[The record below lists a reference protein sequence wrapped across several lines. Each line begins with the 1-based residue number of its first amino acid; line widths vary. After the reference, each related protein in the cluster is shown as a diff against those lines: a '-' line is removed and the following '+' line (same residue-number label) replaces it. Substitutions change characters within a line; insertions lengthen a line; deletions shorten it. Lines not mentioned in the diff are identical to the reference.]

1 MFANPVFITP
11 GRYTYDLLNEYWP
24 ENPSGMRDTWHF
36 SLTFWY
42 FNWILSYQLSYTNLL
57 RRVRNSTRRV
67 SRFTANYHHSPKSW
81 QSAVFNLPVTANEQR
96 VRSLN
101 RFFFGKQVA
110 LFTRG
115 KWHFKIWSHGDD
127 NDDDDDDDGN
137 DDDDDNWYSSY
148 MFIGSLPT
156 SGLYIV
162 KKFLS
167 NEVQL

>member
-57 RRVRNSTRRV
+57 RRVRNSTQRV
-67 SRFTANYHHSPKSW
+67 SSFTANYHHSPKSW
-81 QSAVFNLPVTANEQR
+81 QSAVFNLPVIANEQR

-101 RFFFGKQVA
+101 PFFFGKQVA
-110 LFTRG
+110 CSLTE
-115 KWHFKIWSHGDD
+115 
-127 NDDDDDDDGN
+127 NDISRYDLMVMIMMMMMMMMMMMVMMMMMITGTLV
-137 DDDDDNWYSSY
+137 
-148 MFIGSLPT
+148 MCL
-156 SGLYIV
+156 
-162 KKFLS
+162 
-167 NEVQL
+167 